1 MSSKSP
7 KTEDLFKG
15 ARDEHGRWLSWHER
29 WSRGLLSP
37 EEVTAVERVASEG
50 LHGEIV
56 TWRGNVEYTKWP
68 AGDTTTVTKQWYLDH
83 IYQRS
88 DAMKE
93 EQALD
98 ALDRF
103 CTDLKDILADADL
116 EDADGRA
123 DLVRDLGIRIENIEG
138 RVQELREL
146 KEARDGQR

>member
-1 MSSKSP
+1 MSS

-15 ARDEHGRWLSWHER
+15 ARDEHGRWLGWHER
-29 WSRGLLSP
+29 WCRDWLSP
-37 EEVTAVERVASEG
+37 EEVEAVESVASEG
-50 LHGEIV
+50 PHEEVI
-56 TWRGNVEYTKWP
+56 TWKGNVEYTKWP
-68 AGDTTTVTKQWYLDH
+68 SGETTTVTKQWYLDH
-83 IYQRS
+83 VYQRS

-116 EDADGRA
+116 EDTDGRA
-123 DLVRDLGIRIENIEG
+123 DLLRDLNIRIENIEG
-138 RVQELREL
+138 KVQELREL